1 MFILGGYFGPRIVKS
16 LYSVV
21 FGLGIAWII
30 SMKSLQIW
38 ISYSIVF
45 FLMRLSHIIPKVH
58 TMQGIP
64 VPLEARL

>member
-30 SMKSLQIW
+30 SMKSLQI
-38 ISYSIVF
+38 
-45 FLMRLSHIIPKVH
+45 FLMKLSHIIPKVH